1 MSTSNTNDLASR
13 ARTLVRE
20 GRHAVLSTLAEDGTP
35 FGSLVAYAF
44 DDGLVPHLFVSRL
57 AEHTKNLVRDARASL
72 LVQDTREGDP
82 LAGARATLIGTF
94 EKAPEA
100 EREALV
106 RRFVER
112 HPEAAIYANFPD
124 FSVYR
129 LSVRSVRV
137 IEGFGVMGFVTGE
150 DFARDAQE

>member
-1 MSTSNTNDLASR
+1 MSANTDGLVVR
-13 ARTLVRE
+13 ARALVRE
-20 GRHAVLSTLAEDGTP
+20 GRHAVLSTLAEDGAP
-35 FGSLVAYAF
+35 FGSLVAYAY
-44 DDGLVPHLFVSRL
+44 DDALVPYLFVSRL
-57 AEHTKNLVRDARASL
+57 AEHTKNLARDARASL
-72 LVQDTREGDP
+72 LVQNTHEGDP

-106 RRFVER
+106 ERFVAR

-129 LSVRSVRV
+129 LSVRAVRV
-137 IEGFGVMGFVTGE
+137 IEGFGVMGFVPGE
-150 DFARDAQE
+150 AYTHDP

>member
-1 MSTSNTNDLASR
+1 
-13 ARTLVRE
+13 VRE

-44 DDGLVPHLFVSRL
+44 DDELRPYLFVSRL

-72 LVQDTREGDP
+72 LVQNTHEGDP

-100 EREALV
+100 AREALV
-106 RRFVER
+106 ERFVAR
-112 HPEAAIYANFPD
+112 HPEAAIYATFPD

-129 LSVRSVRV
+129 LSVRAVRV
-137 IEGFGVMGFVTGE
+137 IEGFGVMGFVPGE
-150 DFARDAQE
+150 AYTQGP